1 MVLGTNGPDRCFCLS
16 SCGPESIVTGLFRLK
31 RPPSPQETQTCR
43 PGPTKHKSFS
53 LKPKKH
59 VWTGKFVWGGLESL
73 FIFCGLGSLFQSKLD
88 TVFILDM
95 FRFFFGGEDFLNF
108 VELKIRFNL
117 VGKCGCG

>member
-1 MVLGTNGPDRCFCLS
+1 MDWKVCLG
-16 SCGPESIVTGLFRLK
+16 
-31 RPPSPQETQTCR
+31 
-43 PGPTKHKSFS
+43 
-53 LKPKKH
+53 
-59 VWTGKFVWGGLESL
+59 WAGKLVY
-73 FIFCGLGSLFQSKLD
+73 FCGLGSLFQSKLD

>member
-1 MVLGTNGPDRCFCLS
+1 MFLLVQLWAGKHCYWSVSIEEATQPTRNPDLQTWS
-16 SCGPESIVTGLFRLK
+16 N
-31 RPPSPQETQTCR
+31 QTQ
-43 PGPTKHKSFS
+43 K
-53 LKPKKH
+53 LYPKKH